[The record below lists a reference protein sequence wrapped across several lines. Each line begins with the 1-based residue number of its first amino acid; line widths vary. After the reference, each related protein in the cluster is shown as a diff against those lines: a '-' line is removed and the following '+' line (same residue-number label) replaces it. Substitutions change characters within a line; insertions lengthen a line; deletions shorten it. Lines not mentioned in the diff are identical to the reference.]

1 MTQNTYLLPKTLAFV
16 WLPRVIL
23 VLLALSL
30 FLPVTPAKAD
40 MGPKPGMSFSFDFK
54 IPRVDIISGEL
65 IQCDDAACQK
75 GLPIQQLGPQ
85 HFSCG
90 VDSCDSMAY
99 GYAEYNKLVI
109 TFTDH
114 VRESNVFTKK
124 AFNAQYT
131 VTVTQDGMTVTEKAS
146 LQPGTNC
153 VCCPGLALTLVLET
167 LLASLYFSAFQIPRT
182 MLGWVPLASL
192 ITLPFV
198 WYIFPLLG
206 LGDGL
211 TTGISESFAV
221 VVEAGFIYLMAGREI
236 SLKHVVVLSVLMN
249 SFSFLAGL
257 AM

>member
-1 MTQNTYLLPKTLAFV
+1 MNPNIFLFPKPQAFIWLQRAILAV
-16 WLPRVIL
+16 
-23 VLLALSL
+23 LALSL
-30 FLPVTPAKAD
+30 FLPFTPAKAD
-40 MGPKPGMSFSFDFK
+40 IGPKPQMSFSFDFK
-54 IPRVDIISGEL
+54 ISRVDIISGEL
-65 IQCDDAACQK
+65 IQCEDAACTQGK
-75 GLPIQQLGPQ
+75 PMGQMGPQ

-109 TFTDH
+109 TFSDR

-131 VTVTQDGMTVTEKAS
+131 VTVTQDTMTVTEKGS
-146 LQPGTNC
+146 LLPGTNC

-182 MLGWVPLASL
+182 LLGWVPLASL

-198 WYIFPLLG
+198 WVVFPLLG

-221 VVEAGFIYLMAGREI
+221 VAEAGFIYLMARREI
-236 SLKHVVVLSVLMN
+236 SLKHVVVLSLLMN
-249 SFSFLAGL
+249 SLSFLAGL
-257 AM
+257 VM